1 MKRCL
6 SAKHFCVIL
15 CNLLYTTRRYIYIN
29 IFFWT
34 KNCWYHQQ
42 SPRLMWSII
51 LHDPGMT
58 MSIPTWTKQGKHQCL
73 VTSTIQNWNHQALA
87 HPVTTIGCLV
97 FLMVFFVFLRVP
109 LLGLFKAACVTMC
122 QTRHAWPKRSVWQT
136 PNLCNG
142 EIVSAVPKGRFVHTH
157 DRWNMMESHPQ
168 FCLWVSDWKPIWSKV
183 DKVLEDHRNPNLL
196 QQRRT
201 EKHTHF
207 RKGRTLFWL
216 AFAGVCFW
224 AKRLHAHVI
233 LSWEGQA
240 HAWAMWG
247 WHARLNPVGKEFS
260 NALSPAGHDLP
271 PRFTKV

>member
-1 MKRCL
+1 M
-6 SAKHFCVIL
+6 I
-15 CNLLYTTRRYIYIN
+15 
-29 IFFWT
+29 
-34 KNCWYHQQ
+34 
-42 SPRLMWSII
+42 
-51 LHDPGMT
+51 
-58 MSIPTWTKQGKHQCL
+58 IPTWTRQGKHQCL
-73 VTSTIQNWNHQALA
+73 VTSTSSTIQNWNHQALA
-87 HPVTTIGCLV
+87 HPVTTIGCSV

-122 QTRHAWPKRSVWQT
+122 QTRYAWPKGSVWQT

-168 FCLWVSDWKPIWSKV
+168 FCLWVSDWKPIWRKV

-196 QQRRT
+196 QQRRN

-224 AKRLHAHVI
+224 AKRFHAHVI

-247 WHARLNPVGKEFS
+247 WQARPNPVGKEFP